1 MGHRTQLSQ
10 QDEHLRRARHG
21 DNVRAGLAHV
31 ANHLNTRCGD
41 RDPADPITDFH
52 LRAIVRGWAVQLY
65 DWDEQAD
72 RLYALIW
79 EALPARREHETRGE
93 FAARLLLVLKAVTS

>member
-1 MGHRTQLSQ
+1 MTAQ
-10 QDEHLRRARHG
+10 QQADEGLRRARQQ
-21 DNVRAGLAHV
+21 DTVRAGLAHV
-31 ANHLNTRCGD
+31 ATHLNTECGD
-41 RDPADPITDFH
+41 RHPADPVTDFH

-93 FAARLLLVLKAVTS
+93 FAARLLLGLRAVTS